1 MNLDPD
7 WWKHAVVYQIYPRS
21 FADSN
26 GDGFGDLRGIIDK
39 ADYLA
44 RLGVDVVWLSPIYCS
59 PQDDNGYD
67 ISDYRDIDPLF
78 GTLDDLDELIDALHQ
93 RGIKLVMDLVV
104 NHSSDEH
111 EWFQESRDPS
121 SPKRDWY
128 IWRPGVEPRDLPNG
142 WRGDEPTAMESVF
155 SGPAWQFDE
164 MSGEFYLHTFSKKQ
178 PDLNWENDEVR
189 AAVYDMMRW
198 WLERGV
204 DGFRMDVINAI
215 SKTEDFFSPDNVVT
229 SFNGPRVDEFLA
241 EMHREVFDR
250 FPDREILTVGEMPD
264 VTTEQALV
272 TTDPANRE
280 LNMVFQ
286 FEHVN
291 LEQGFPNRFKT
302 TPMNAL
308 GLRESLARWQESMGD
323 TGWNSLYLDNHDQ
336 ARYVSRWG
344 NDEEHW
350 QASAKAI
357 VGMLHAHRGTPY
369 VYQGDE
375 IGMRNYPFASV
386 DEMRDLE
393 SLNYIAARKADGTWD
408 DGQFAAAARM
418 SRDNARTPMQ
428 WDDSD
433 HAGFTDGE
441 PWIGVNPDYAEINVA
456 NQLDDPD
463 SIFNFYRRL
472 IGLRHARP
480 CLALG
485 DFTLRFGD
493 DDNFWWVERRL
504 AGEPTLIAVANCSDV
519 AHTPPEALP
528 DGEVLLDNGT
538 GIDTFDPW
546 GFVLLEVGV

>member
-44 RLGVDVVWLSPIYCS
+44 RLGIDVVWLSPIYRS

-111 EWFQESRDPS
+111 EWFQESRDPR

-128 IWRPGVEPRDLPNG
+128 IWRPGVEPRDLPTG

-215 SKTEDFFSPDNVVT
+215 SKTEDFYSPDNVVT

-241 EMHREVFDR
+241 EMHREVFDH

-264 VTTEQALV
+264 VTPEQALV

-291 LEQGFPNRFKT
+291 LEDGFPNRFTT

-308 GLRESLARWQESMGD
+308 GLRESLARWQASMGD
-323 TGWNSLYLDNHDQ
+323 VGWNSLYLDNHDQ

-386 DEMRDLE
+386 DDMRDLE
-393 SLNYIAARKADGTWD
+393 SLNYIAAREADGTWD
-408 DGQFAAAARM
+408 DTQFAAAARM
-418 SRDNARTPMQ
+418 SRDNARTPMH
-428 WDDSD
+428 WDDSK

-441 PWIGVNPDYAEINVA
+441 PWIGVNPDFSEINVA
-456 NQLDDPD
+456 NQLDDPE

-472 IGLRHARP
+472 IGLRHSRP

-493 DDNFWWVERRL
+493 DNNFWWVERRL
-504 AGEPTLIAVANCSDV
+504 EGEPTLIAVANCSD
-519 AHTPPEALP
+519 APNTPPEALP
-528 DGEVLLDNGT
+528 EGEVLLDNGT
-538 GIDTFDPW
+538 GLETFDPW
-546 GFVLLEVGV
+546 GFVLLEVGA